1 MSTADVIGLI
11 IQTFVDIFYLSFPV
25 ILMMM
30 FSHAFSSELDHCCC
44 VWHLVLLIPIHKLEN
59 DFLCNHASNWAV
71 LFLKW
76 FVFEHGDFPLN
87 SPLWNVLIWILI
99 VKFMSCLHFSIFK
112 IIFHL
117 FLSYLHSGS
126 LVLLQW
132 LPCFSWDTNCN
143 MVLNTVLA
151 IQMINAKRV
160 SLIFLF
166 GKK

>member
-112 IIFHL
+112 NNFSSFFILTCILGHWYYCNGFPVFLGIPTAIWSSIL
-117 FLSYLHSGS
+117 FWSFK
-126 LVLLQW
+126 W
-132 LPCFSWDTNCN
+132 LMPNVCH
-143 MVLNTVLA
+143 
-151 IQMINAKRV
+151 
-160 SLIFLF
+160 
-166 GKK
+166 